1 MRLATVQVIK
11 DEYSDT
17 VWSENGGGSKFKRL
31 EMVVLKGYSEVVWGC
46 EMKTQV
52 GRPGEGWLW
61 WSILT
66 VSVVY
71 SADKVFHRRNTCMD
85 KQEKDTLTYT
95 HTHTI
100 TTKNNNRKTQQQP
113 QNKKKTK
120 SATTTVPKPS
130 FVVDKSICYFL
141 HNYREGRQSML
152 GMQFHANQKY
162 GIEKDIAWIHLISP
176 TSGLCKD
183 SWSMTLVV
191 TIVWTMD
198 SLKHFPSSHC
208 SNHHRTLSS
217 RDCLPSWFIQ

>member
-95 HTHTI
+95 HTHTPSPPK
-100 TTKNNNRKTQQQP
+100 TTTEKPNNNPKI
-113 QNKKKTK
+113 KK
-120 SATTTVPKPS
+120 
-130 FVVDKSICYFL
+130 
-141 HNYREGRQSML
+141 RQISNNNSSEA
-152 GMQFHANQKY
+152 QFCSRQKY
-162 GIEKDIAWIHLISP
+162 LLFSTQLQRRETIDARHAVSCQPKIWYWERHRLDTSHFPHLWP
-176 TSGLCKD
+176 MQGQ
-183 SWSMTLVV
+183 
-191 TIVWTMD
+191 
-198 SLKHFPSSHC
+198 LKHDISGHNCVNNGFTQAFSF
-208 SNHHRTLSS
+208 
-217 RDCLPSWFIQ
+217 LPLF